1 MRENERE
8 ETPDKELFSG
18 EKVLLVDDN
27 KISVDVTRTVLE
39 QAGVRV
45 DTANTGEEA
54 IELFLRSKEGEY
66 SFIFMD
72 INMYGMNGYETTQKI
87 RRMNRKDAK
96 TVLIFAVSADIQ
108 DTYKEKALKV
118 GMNGCICKPFS
129 YNVILKQMHRLLEEK
144 EGEEEEE

>member
-54 IELFLRSKEGEY
+54 IELFLKSKEGEY
-66 SFIFMD
+66 SLIFMD

-87 RRMNRKDAK
+87 RRMNRKDAQ

-108 DTYKEKALKV
+108 GTYREKALEA

-129 YNVILKQMHRLLEEK
+129 YHDILKQMHWLLEEK
-144 EGEEEEE
+144 EGEEVK

>member
-27 KISVDVTRTVLE
+27 KINLEVTRTVLE

-45 DTANTGEEA
+45 DTANTGEYR
-54 IELFLRSKEGEY
+54 L
-66 SFIFMD
+66 IFMD

-108 DTYKEKALKV
+108 VTYKEKALEA

-129 YNVILKQMHRLLEEK
+129 YNDIIKQMHRLLEEK
-144 EGEEEEE
+144 KGEEDK

>member
-27 KISVDVTRTVLE
+27 KINLEVTRTVLE

-45 DTANTGEEA
+45 DTANTGES
-54 IELFLRSKEGEY
+54 LRAVFTVERGEY
-66 SFIFMD
+66 RLIFMD

-108 DTYKEKALKV
+108 VTYKEKALEA
-118 GMNGCICKPFS
+118 G
-129 YNVILKQMHRLLEEK
+129 
-144 EGEEEEE
+144 

>member
-54 IELFLRSKEGEY
+54 IELFLKSKEGEY
-66 SFIFMD
+66 SLIFMD

-87 RRMNRKDAK
+87 RRMNRKDAQ

-108 DTYKEKALKV
+108 STYKEKALEA

-129 YNVILKQMHRLLEEK
+129 YHDILKQMHRLLEEK
-144 EGEEEEE
+144 EGEEVK

>member
-27 KISVDVTRTVLE
+27 KINLEVTRTVLE

-45 DTANTGEEA
+45 DTANTGEKA
-54 IELFLRSKEGEY
+54 LELFLQSKEGGHRL
-66 SFIFMD
+66 IFMD

-108 DTYKEKALKV
+108 VTYKEKALEA

-129 YNVILKQMHRLLEEK
+129 YNDIIKQMHRLLEEK
-144 EGEEEEE
+144 EGEEDK